1 MDCCILQGQGIH
13 SMSRSEFY
21 RSRSWREFVELL
33 KIERTD
39 ENGFIICAHCGKP
52 IVKKYD
58 CIGHHKEELTEENY
72 ENPEISLNPD
82 NVVLVHQRCHNLM
95 QWKIL
100 HWKKVKTVVER
111 YPAMPMDWR
120 QKQL

>member
-1 MDCCILQGQGIH
+1 
-13 SMSRSEFY
+13 MSRSEFY
-21 RSRSWREFVELL
+21 RSRSWREFVEIL

-82 NVVLVHQRCHNLM
+82 NVVLVQAGLCRE
-95 QWKIL
+95 KGL
-100 HWKKVKTVVER
+100 HCVRLTAKRE
-111 YPAMPMDWR
+111 
-120 QKQL
+120 KQLC